1 MQFNLC
7 EVPAAP
13 AEQWLIYVYFGHSS
27 YQVPGSIIISLDSS
41 IIIISLDSSIIILI
55 TLVIIS
61 ISVIISV
68 IISLIIAIILFL
80 LNAF

>member
-41 IIIISLDSSIIILI
+41 IIILI

>member
-27 YQVPGSIIISLDSS
+27 YQVPGSIIISLD
-41 IIIISLDSSIIILI
+41 ISIILI

-80 LNAF
+80 RNAF